1 MPRPVSHTGITLV
14 VGAALL
20 LSAATAEARSRDRTI
35 TLKARSQLEQVQ
47 LVDNAPAGASAGD
60 QLIFREA
67 LFDLRR
73 RRIGNDAA
81 DCVRLFDESF
91 LCTAVYRL
99 RGGRIMVQL
108 LQPGLSG
115 TRTYDQA
122 ITGGT
127 GRFAGA
133 RGTVTVAQRP
143 QGDRFTFRISV
154 PRR

>member
-20 LSAATAEARSRDRTI
+20 LSAATAEARSRDRMMTF
-35 TLKARSQLEQVQ
+35 KARSQLEQVQ

-67 LFDLRR
+67 LFDLRG

-91 LCTAVYRL
+91 LCTAAYRL
-99 RGGRIMVQL
+99 RGGRIMV
-108 LQPGLSG
+108 
-115 TRTYDQA
+115 
-122 ITGGT
+122 
-127 GRFAGA
+127 
-133 RGTVTVAQRP
+133 
-143 QGDRFTFRISV
+143 